1 MDLSANE
8 LDNLD
13 EMENF
18 LEKQKLLKVVHEVIE
33 NLNRLLT
40 KRFN

>member
-18 LEKQKLLKVVHEVIE
+18 LEEQKLLKVVHEVIE